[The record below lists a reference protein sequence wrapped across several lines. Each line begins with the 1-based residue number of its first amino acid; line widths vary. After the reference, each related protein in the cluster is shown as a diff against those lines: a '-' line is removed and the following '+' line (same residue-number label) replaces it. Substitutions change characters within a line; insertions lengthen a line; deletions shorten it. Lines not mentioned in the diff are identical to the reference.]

1 MKYIYQNLNNSRL
14 YTWQGQVLKVENFQ
28 SCCSFIALSGIKL
41 KLATSQWPG
50 GGAELTIH
58 LYYFI
63 YPLLKEIKGY
73 CWGKWAK

>member
-50 GGAELTIH
+50 GAELTIH

-63 YPLLKEIKGY
+63 QVCYPLIPFSFQ
-73 CWGKWAK
+73 GKS

>member
-50 GGAELTIH
+50 GGRINHT
-58 LYYFI
+58 FI
-63 YPLLKEIKGY
+63 LLHTSMLSTDTLFLPREILN
-73 CWGKWAK
+73 